1 MAAATN
7 LELRPKE
14 IVKGKERK
22 EVSPSSLMDHLID
35 RKEKERGRRRRD
47 TSIELRDHTLARLPL
62 FLATF
67 FLPPLRGRGREG

>member
-35 RKEKERGRRRRD
+35 RKEK
-47 TSIELRDHTLARLPL
+47 
-62 FLATF
+62 
-67 FLPPLRGRGREG
+67 REGEEERYVN